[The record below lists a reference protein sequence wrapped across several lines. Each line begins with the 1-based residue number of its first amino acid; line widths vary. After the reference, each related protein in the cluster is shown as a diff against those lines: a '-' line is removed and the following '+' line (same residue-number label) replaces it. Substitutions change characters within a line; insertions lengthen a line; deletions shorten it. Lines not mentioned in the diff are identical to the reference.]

1 MTTNFQVADSRVLH
15 EPFAKELATNGP
27 NAALSWLTGV
37 LASQSPSLRSSNS
50 FLVAYTGC
58 PEAIDWLEV
67 NVASPVSSHWGEG
80 AALLGTPWSRIKDWI
95 AVGGAR
101 QLMAFDTLL
110 AYRAPAP
117 NMAPLAQI
125 AAPVLPEAPT
135 EKELEATLASIL
147 GAQSSPRIRKN
158 IESLLTKA
166 TEIIGRKDRRVSVQ
180 DLPLLYL
187 QPELFPSAQEILG
200 RHDAVV
206 SGMRQSVQNL
216 IKELPPRQ

>member
-1 MTTNFQVADSRVLH
+1 MTTDFQTADSRILH

-27 NAALSWLTGV
+27 HVALSWLTGV

-58 PEAIDWLEV
+58 PEAIEWLEA
-67 NVASPVSSHWGEG
+67 NVASPVSPHWGQG
-80 AALLGTPWSRIKDWI
+80 AALLGTPWPRIKDWL

-101 QLMAFDTLL
+101 QLMAFDTLI
-110 AYRAPAP
+110 AYRAPGP

-135 EKELEATLASIL
+135 QKELETTLASIL
-147 GAQSSPRIRKN
+147 GAPHSPRIRKDIEN
-158 IESLLTKA
+158 ILAKT
-166 TEIIGRKDRRVSVQ
+166 TEILGRKDRRVSVQ
-180 DLPLLYL
+180 DLPRLYL
-187 QPELFPSAQEILG
+187 QPELFPSAPEILD
-200 RHDAVV
+200 RNDAVV

-216 IKELPPRQ
+216 LKQFPPRQ